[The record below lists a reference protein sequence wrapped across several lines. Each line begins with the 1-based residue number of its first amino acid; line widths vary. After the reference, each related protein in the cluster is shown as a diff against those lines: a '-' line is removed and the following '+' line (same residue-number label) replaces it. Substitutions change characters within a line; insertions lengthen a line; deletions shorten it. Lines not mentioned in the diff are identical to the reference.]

1 MKERG
6 GRAAFA
12 PKSLISRHD
21 GPKILMKIFLDTA
34 EIEEIRFAAS
44 LGVIDGVTTN
54 PSLIKQAVDR
64 RGGSINME
72 DYIKEI
78 LRTSPGPVSLEVI
91 SVSYEKMVEE
101 ARLLYEKFAGYG
113 EVVIKIPVCPSLDG
127 ENNVYDGLR
136 AIRALSD
143 QGIPVNA
150 TLVMTPEQALLAAKA
165 GAAYVSPFAG
175 RIDDYLRDRL
185 GMKRGRDYQKADYYD
200 FELMGM
206 LEAEKLGRVIS
217 SMELDNLAEAYMDE
231 RVREAASLAND
242 NGIYSGVDLIRS
254 VMQILSNYGYETE
267 VIASSMRNARQV
279 REVAELGVHI
289 ATIPFY
295 VLKEMLIHHKTIEGI
310 NAFVKDVVE
319 PYRKIF
325 E

>member
-1 MKERG
+1 
-6 GRAAFA
+6 
-12 PKSLISRHD
+12 
-21 GPKILMKIFLDTA
+21 MKIFLDTA
-34 EIEEIRFAAS
+34 EIEEIKFATS
-44 LGVIDGVTTN
+44 LGIIDGVTTN
-54 PSLIKQAVDR
+54 PSLIKQAVDKR
-64 RGGSINME
+64 SGSINME
-72 DYIKEI
+72 EYIKEI

-91 SVSYEKMVEE
+91 SVSYEKMVKE
-101 ARLLYEKFAGYG
+101 AKLLYENFAGYG

-127 ENNVYDGLR
+127 ESNIYDGLM
-136 AIRALSD
+136 AIRTLSEL
-143 QGIPVNA
+143 GIPVNA

-175 RIDDYLRDRL
+175 RIDDYLRDKL
-185 GMKRGRDYQKADYYD
+185 GMKRGKDYKKEDYYD
-200 FELMGM
+200 FELMGI
-206 LEAEKLGRVIS
+206 LESEKLSRVIS
-217 SMELDNLAEAYMDE
+217 SLELDSLAKAYLDE
-231 RVREAASLAND
+231 RVRSAAALAND
-242 NGIYSGVDLIRS
+242 NGIYSGVDLVRS
-254 VMQILSNYGYETE
+254 ILQIFSNYGFKTE

-295 VLKEMLIHHKTIEGI
+295 VLKEMLLHHKTVEGI

>member
-1 MKERG
+1 
-6 GRAAFA
+6 
-12 PKSLISRHD
+12 
-21 GPKILMKIFLDTA
+21 MKIFLDTA
-34 EIEEIRFAAS
+34 EIEEIKFAAS
-44 LGVIDGVTTN
+44 LGIIDGVTTN
-54 PSLIKQAVDR
+54 PSLIKQAVDKR
-64 RGGSINME
+64 SGSINME
-72 DYIKEI
+72 EYIKEI

-91 SVSYEKMVEE
+91 SVSYEKMVKE
-101 ARLLYEKFAGYG
+101 AKLLYEKFAGYG

-127 ENNVYDGLR
+127 ESNIYDGLM
-136 AIRALSD
+136 AIRTLSEL
-143 QGIPVNA
+143 GIPVNA

-175 RIDDYLRDRL
+175 RIDDYLRDKL
-185 GMKRGRDYQKADYYD
+185 GMKRGKDYKKEDYYD
-200 FELMGM
+200 FELMGI
-206 LEAEKLGRVIS
+206 LESEKLSRVIS
-217 SMELDNLAEAYMDE
+217 SLELDSLAKAYLDE
-231 RVREAASLAND
+231 RVRSAAALAND
-242 NGIYSGVDLIRS
+242 NGIYSGVDLVRS
-254 VMQILSNYGYETE
+254 ILQIFSNYGFKTE

-295 VLKEMLIHHKTIEGI
+295 VLKEMLLHHKTIEGV

>member
-1 MKERG
+1 
-6 GRAAFA
+6 
-12 PKSLISRHD
+12 
-21 GPKILMKIFLDTA
+21 MKIFLDTA
-34 EIEEIRFAAS
+34 EIEEIKFAAS

-54 PSLIKQAVDR
+54 PSLIKQAVDK

-72 DYIKEI
+72 EYIKEI

-91 SVSYEKMVEE
+91 SVSYEKMAEE
-101 ARLLYEKFAGYG
+101 AKLLYEKFAGYG

-127 ENNVYDGLR
+127 ESNIYDGLR
-136 AIRALSD
+136 VIKTLSGL
-143 QGIPVNA
+143 GIPVNA

-175 RIDDYLRDRL
+175 RIDDYLRDKL
-185 GMKRGRDYQKADYYD
+185 GMKRGKDYNKEDYYD

-217 SMELDNLAEAYMDE
+217 SLELDSLAKAYLDE
-231 RVREAASLAND
+231 RVRSTAALAND
-242 NGIYSGVDLIRS
+242 NGIYSGVDLVRS
-254 VMQILSNYGYETE
+254 ILQIFSNYGFKTE

-295 VLKEMLIHHKTIEGI
+295 VLKEMLLHYKTIEGI

>member
-1 MKERG
+1 
-6 GRAAFA
+6 
-12 PKSLISRHD
+12 
-21 GPKILMKIFLDTA
+21 MKIFLDTA
-34 EIEEIRFAAS
+34 EIEEIKFAAS
-44 LGVIDGVTTN
+44 LGIIDGVTTN
-54 PSLIKQAVDR
+54 PSLIKQAVDKR
-64 RGGSINME
+64 SGSINME
-72 DYIKEI
+72 EYIKEI

-91 SVSYEKMVEE
+91 SVSYEEMVKE
-101 ARLLYEKFAGYG
+101 AKLLYEKFAGYG

-127 ENNVYDGLR
+127 ESNIYDGLM
-136 AIRALSD
+136 AIRTLSEL
-143 QGIPVNA
+143 GIPVNA

-175 RIDDYLRDRL
+175 RIDDYLRDKL
-185 GMKRGRDYQKADYYD
+185 GMKRGKDYKKEDYYD
-200 FELMGM
+200 FELMGI
-206 LEAEKLGRVIS
+206 LESEKLSRVIS
-217 SMELDNLAEAYMDE
+217 SLELDSLAKAYLDE
-231 RVREAASLAND
+231 RVRSAAALAND
-242 NGIYSGVDLIRS
+242 NGIYSGVDLVRS
-254 VMQILSNYGYETE
+254 ILQIFSNYGFKTE

-295 VLKEMLIHHKTIEGI
+295 VLKEMLLHHKTIEGI

>member
-1 MKERG
+1 
-6 GRAAFA
+6 
-12 PKSLISRHD
+12 
-21 GPKILMKIFLDTA
+21 MKIFLDTA
-34 EIEEIRFAAS
+34 EIEEIKFAAS
-44 LGVIDGVTTN
+44 LGIIDGVTTN
-54 PSLIKQAVDR
+54 PSLIKQAVDKR
-64 RGGSINME
+64 SGSINME
-72 DYIKEI
+72 EYIKEI

-91 SVSYEKMVEE
+91 SVSYEKMVKE
-101 ARLLYEKFAGYG
+101 AKLLYEKFAGYG

-127 ENNVYDGLR
+127 ESNIYDGLM
-136 AIRALSD
+136 AIRTLSEL
-143 QGIPVNA
+143 GIPVNA

-175 RIDDYLRDRL
+175 RIDDYLRDKL
-185 GMKRGRDYQKADYYD
+185 GMKRGKDYKKEDYYD
-200 FELMGM
+200 FELMGI
-206 LEAEKLGRVIS
+206 LESEKLSRVLS
-217 SMELDNLAEAYMDE
+217 SLELDSLAKAYLDE
-231 RVREAASLAND
+231 RVRSAAALAND
-242 NGIYSGVDLIRS
+242 NGIYSGVDLVRS
-254 VMQILSNYGYETE
+254 ILQIFSNYGFKTE

-295 VLKEMLIHHKTIEGI
+295 VLKEMLLHHKTIEGI

>member
-1 MKERG
+1 
-6 GRAAFA
+6 
-12 PKSLISRHD
+12 
-21 GPKILMKIFLDTA
+21 MKIFLDTA
-34 EIEEIRFAAS
+34 EIEEIKFAAS

-54 PSLIKQAVDR
+54 PSLIKQAVDKR
-64 RGGSINME
+64 SGSINME
-72 DYIKEI
+72 EYIKEI

-101 ARLLYEKFAGYG
+101 AKLLYEKFAGYG

-127 ENNVYDGLR
+127 ESNIYDGLR
-136 AIRALSD
+136 AIKTLSEF
-143 QGIPVNA
+143 GIPVNA

-185 GMKRGRDYQKADYYD
+185 GMKRGKDYNKEDYYN

-206 LEAEKLGRVIS
+206 LETEKLSRVIS
-217 SMELDNLAEAYMDE
+217 SLELDSLAKAYLDE
-231 RVREAASLAND
+231 QVRSTAALAND
-242 NGIYSGVDLIRS
+242 NGIYSGVDLVRS
-254 VMQILSNYGYETE
+254 ILQIFSNYGFKTE

-295 VLKEMLIHHKTIEGI
+295 VLKEMLLHYKTIEGI

>member
-1 MKERG
+1 
-6 GRAAFA
+6 
-12 PKSLISRHD
+12 
-21 GPKILMKIFLDTA
+21 MKIFLDTA
-34 EIEEIRFAAS
+34 EIEEIKFAAS
-44 LGVIDGVTTN
+44 LGIIDGVTTN
-54 PSLIKQAVDR
+54 PSLIKQAVDK

-72 DYIKEI
+72 EYIKEI
-78 LRTSPGPVSLEVI
+78 LRASPGPVSLEVI
-91 SVSYEKMVEE
+91 SVSYEEMVKE
-101 ARLLYEKFAGYG
+101 AKLLYENFAGYG

-127 ENNVYDGLR
+127 ESNIYDGLM
-136 AIRALSD
+136 AIRTLSEL
-143 QGIPVNA
+143 GIPVNA

-175 RIDDYLRDRL
+175 RIDDYLRDKL
-185 GMKRGRDYQKADYYD
+185 GMKRGRDYKKEDYYD
-200 FELMGM
+200 FELMGI
-206 LEAEKLGRVIS
+206 LESEKLSRVIS
-217 SMELDNLAEAYMDE
+217 SLELDSLAKAYLDE
-231 RVREAASLAND
+231 RVRSAAALAND
-242 NGIYSGVDLIRS
+242 NGIYSGVDLVRS
-254 VMQILSNYGYETE
+254 ILQIFSNYGFKTE

-295 VLKEMLIHHKTIEGI
+295 VLKEMLLHHKTIEGI

>member
-1 MKERG
+1 
-6 GRAAFA
+6 
-12 PKSLISRHD
+12 
-21 GPKILMKIFLDTA
+21 MKIFLDTA
-34 EIEEIRFAAS
+34 EIEEIKFAAS
-44 LGVIDGVTTN
+44 LGIIDGVTTN
-54 PSLIKQAVDR
+54 PSLIKQAVDK

-72 DYIKEI
+72 EYIKEI

-91 SVSYEKMVEE
+91 SVSYEKMVKE
-101 ARLLYEKFAGYG
+101 AKLLYEKFAGYG

-127 ENNVYDGLR
+127 ESNIYDGLM
-136 AIRALSD
+136 AIRTLSEL
-143 QGIPVNA
+143 GIPVNA

-175 RIDDYLRDRL
+175 RIDDYLRDKL
-185 GMKRGRDYQKADYYD
+185 GMKRGKDYKKEDYYD
-200 FELMGM
+200 FELMGI
-206 LEAEKLGRVIS
+206 LESEKLSRVIS
-217 SMELDNLAEAYMDE
+217 SLELDSLAKAYLDE
-231 RVREAASLAND
+231 RVRSAAALAND
-242 NGIYSGVDLIRS
+242 NGIYSGVDLVRS
-254 VMQILSNYGYETE
+254 ILQIFSNYGFKTE

-295 VLKEMLIHHKTIEGI
+295 VLKEMLLHHKTIEGV

>member
-1 MKERG
+1 
-6 GRAAFA
+6 
-12 PKSLISRHD
+12 
-21 GPKILMKIFLDTA
+21 MKIFLDTA
-34 EIEEIRFAAS
+34 EIEEIKFAAS

-54 PSLIKQAVDR
+54 PSLIKQAVDK

-72 DYIKEI
+72 EYIKEI

-91 SVSYEKMVEE
+91 SVSYEKMAEE
-101 ARLLYEKFAGYG
+101 AKLLYEKFAGYG

-127 ENNVYDGLR
+127 ESNIYDGLR
-136 AIRALSD
+136 VIKTLSGL
-143 QGIPVNA
+143 GIPVNA

-175 RIDDYLRDRL
+175 RIDDYLRDKL
-185 GMKRGRDYQKADYYD
+185 AMKRDKDYNKEDYYD

-217 SMELDNLAEAYMDE
+217 SLELDSLTKAYLDE
-231 RVREAASLAND
+231 RVRSTAALAND
-242 NGIYSGVDLIRS
+242 NGIYSGVDLVRS
-254 VMQILSNYGYETE
+254 ILQIFSNYGFKTE

-295 VLKEMLIHHKTIEGI
+295 VLKEMLLHYKTIEGI

>member
-1 MKERG
+1 
-6 GRAAFA
+6 
-12 PKSLISRHD
+12 
-21 GPKILMKIFLDTA
+21 MKIFLDTA
-34 EIEEIRFAAS
+34 EIEEIKFAAS
-44 LGVIDGVTTN
+44 LGIIDGVTTN
-54 PSLIKQAVDR
+54 PSLIKQAVDK

-72 DYIKEI
+72 EYIKEI

-91 SVSYEKMVEE
+91 SVSYEEMVKE
-101 ARLLYEKFAGYG
+101 AKLLYENFAGYG

-127 ENNVYDGLR
+127 ESNIYDGLM
-136 AIRALSD
+136 AIRTLSEL
-143 QGIPVNA
+143 GIPVNA

-175 RIDDYLRDRL
+175 RIDDYLRDKL
-185 GMKRGRDYQKADYYD
+185 GMKRGKDYKKEDYYD
-200 FELMGM
+200 FELMGI
-206 LEAEKLGRVIS
+206 LESEKLSRVIS
-217 SMELDNLAEAYMDE
+217 SLELDSLAKAYLDE
-231 RVREAASLAND
+231 RVRSAAALAND
-242 NGIYSGVDLIRS
+242 NGIYSGVDLVRS
-254 VMQILSNYGYETE
+254 ILQIFSSYGFKTE

-295 VLKEMLIHHKTIEGI
+295 VLKEMLLHHKTIEGI

>member
-1 MKERG
+1 
-6 GRAAFA
+6 
-12 PKSLISRHD
+12 
-21 GPKILMKIFLDTA
+21 MKIFLDTA
-34 EIEEIRFAAS
+34 EIEEIKFAAS
-44 LGVIDGVTTN
+44 LGIIDGVTTN
-54 PSLIKQAVDR
+54 PSLIKQAVDKR
-64 RGGSINME
+64 SGSINME
-72 DYIKEI
+72 EYIKEI

-91 SVSYEKMVEE
+91 SVSYEKMVKE
-101 ARLLYEKFAGYG
+101 AKLLYEKFAGYG

-127 ENNVYDGLR
+127 ESNIYDGLM
-136 AIRALSD
+136 AIRALSEL
-143 QGIPVNA
+143 GIPVNA

-175 RIDDYLRDRL
+175 RIDDYLRDKL
-185 GMKRGRDYQKADYYD
+185 GMKRGKDYKKEDYYD
-200 FELMGM
+200 FELMGI
-206 LEAEKLGRVIS
+206 LESEKLSRVIS
-217 SMELDNLAEAYMDE
+217 SLELDSLAKAYLDE
-231 RVREAASLAND
+231 RVRSAAALAND
-242 NGIYSGVDLIRS
+242 NGIYSGVDLVRS
-254 VMQILSNYGYETE
+254 ILQIFSNYGFKTE

-295 VLKEMLIHHKTIEGI
+295 VLKEMLLHHKTIEGI

>member
-1 MKERG
+1 LRKL
-6 GRAAFA
+6 
-12 PKSLISRHD
+12 KYCDKNS
-21 GPKILMKIFLDTA
+21 ILSMKIFLDTA
-34 EIEEIRFAAS
+34 EIEEIKFAAS
-44 LGVIDGVTTN
+44 LGIIDGVTTN
-54 PSLIKQAVDR
+54 PSLIKQAVDK

-72 DYIKEI
+72 EYIKEI

-91 SVSYEKMVEE
+91 SVSYEKMVKE
-101 ARLLYEKFAGYG
+101 AKLLYEKFAGYG

-127 ENNVYDGLR
+127 ESNIYDGLM
-136 AIRALSD
+136 AIRALSEL
-143 QGIPVNA
+143 GIPVNA

-175 RIDDYLRDRL
+175 RIDDYLRDKL
-185 GMKRGRDYQKADYYD
+185 GMKRGKDYKKEDYYD
-200 FELMGM
+200 FELMGI
-206 LEAEKLGRVIS
+206 LESEKLSRVIS
-217 SMELDNLAEAYMDE
+217 SLELDSLAKAYLDE
-231 RVREAASLAND
+231 RVRSAAALAND
-242 NGIYSGVDLIRS
+242 NGIYSGVDLVRS
-254 VMQILSNYGYETE
+254 ILQIFSNYGFKTE

-295 VLKEMLIHHKTIEGI
+295 VLKEMLLHHKTIEGI

>member
-1 MKERG
+1 
-6 GRAAFA
+6 
-12 PKSLISRHD
+12 
-21 GPKILMKIFLDTA
+21 MKIFLDTA
-34 EIEEIRFAAS
+34 EIEEIKFAAL

-54 PSLIKQAVDR
+54 PSLIKQAVDKH
-64 RGGSINME
+64 GGSINME
-72 DYIKEI
+72 EYIKEI

-101 ARLLYEKFAGYG
+101 AKLLYEKFAGYG

-127 ENNVYDGLR
+127 ESNIYDGLR
-136 AIRALSD
+136 AIKTLSEF
-143 QGIPVNA
+143 GIPVNA

-185 GMKRGRDYQKADYYD
+185 GMKRGKDYNKEDYYN

-206 LEAEKLGRVIS
+206 LETEKLSRVIS
-217 SMELDNLAEAYMDE
+217 SLELDSLAKAYLDE
-231 RVREAASLAND
+231 QVRSTAALAND
-242 NGIYSGVDLIRS
+242 NGIYSGVDLVRS
-254 VMQILSNYGYETE
+254 ILQIFSNYGFKTE

-289 ATIPFY
+289 VTIPFY
-295 VLKEMLIHHKTIEGI
+295 VLKEMLLHYKTIEGI

>member
-1 MKERG
+1 
-6 GRAAFA
+6 
-12 PKSLISRHD
+12 
-21 GPKILMKIFLDTA
+21 MKIFLDTA
-34 EIEEIRFAAS
+34 EIEEIKFAAS
-44 LGVIDGVTTN
+44 LGIIDGVTTN
-54 PSLIKQAVDR
+54 PSLIKQAVDK

-72 DYIKEI
+72 EYIKEI

-91 SVSYEKMVEE
+91 SVSYEEMVKE
-101 ARLLYEKFAGYG
+101 AKLLYENFAGYG

-127 ENNVYDGLR
+127 ESNIYDGLM
-136 AIRALSD
+136 AIRTLSEL
-143 QGIPVNA
+143 GIPVNA

-175 RIDDYLRDRL
+175 RIDDYLRDKL
-185 GMKRGRDYQKADYYD
+185 GMKRGRDYKKEDYYD
-200 FELMGM
+200 FELMGI
-206 LEAEKLGRVIS
+206 LESEKLSRVIS
-217 SMELDNLAEAYMDE
+217 SLELDSLAKAYLDE
-231 RVREAASLAND
+231 RVRSAAALAND
-242 NGIYSGVDLIRS
+242 NGIYSGVDLVRS
-254 VMQILSNYGYETE
+254 ILQIFSSYGFKTE

-295 VLKEMLIHHKTIEGI
+295 VLKEMLLHHKTIEGI

>member
-1 MKERG
+1 
-6 GRAAFA
+6 
-12 PKSLISRHD
+12 
-21 GPKILMKIFLDTA
+21 MKIFLDTA
-34 EIEEIRFAAS
+34 EIEEIKFAAS
-44 LGVIDGVTTN
+44 LGIIDGVTTN
-54 PSLIKQAVDR
+54 PSLIKQAVDKR
-64 RGGSINME
+64 SGSINME
-72 DYIKEI
+72 EYIKEI

-91 SVSYEKMVEE
+91 SVSYEKMVKE
-101 ARLLYEKFAGYG
+101 AKLLYEKFAGYG

-127 ENNVYDGLR
+127 ESNIYDGLM
-136 AIRALSD
+136 AIRTLSEL
-143 QGIPVNA
+143 GIPVNA

-175 RIDDYLRDRL
+175 RIDDYLRDKL
-185 GMKRGRDYQKADYYD
+185 GMKRGKDYKKEDYYD
-200 FELMGM
+200 FELMGI
-206 LEAEKLGRVIS
+206 LESEKLSRVIS
-217 SMELDNLAEAYMDE
+217 SLELDSLAKAYLDE
-231 RVREAASLAND
+231 RVRSAVALAND
-242 NGIYSGVDLIRS
+242 NGIYSGVDLVRS
-254 VMQILSNYGYETE
+254 ILQIFSNYGFKTE

-295 VLKEMLIHHKTIEGI
+295 VLKEMLLHHKTIEGV

>member
-1 MKERG
+1 
-6 GRAAFA
+6 
-12 PKSLISRHD
+12 
-21 GPKILMKIFLDTA
+21 MKIFLDTA
-34 EIEEIRFAAS
+34 EIEEIKFAAS

-54 PSLIKQAVDR
+54 PSLIKQAVDKH
-64 RGGSINME
+64 GGSINME
-72 DYIKEI
+72 EYIKEI
-78 LRTSPGPVSLEVI
+78 LRASPGPVSLEVI
-91 SVSYEKMVEE
+91 SVSYEKMVKE
-101 ARLLYEKFAGYG
+101 AKLLYEKFAGYG
-113 EVVIKIPVCPSLDG
+113 EVVIKIPICPSLDG
-127 ENNVYDGLR
+127 ESNIYDGLR
-136 AIRALSD
+136 AIKTLSEL
-143 QGIPVNA
+143 GIPVNA

-175 RIDDYLRDRL
+175 RIDDYLRDKL
-185 GMKRGRDYQKADYYD
+185 GMKRGKDYNKEDYYD

-217 SMELDNLAEAYMDE
+217 SLELDSLAKAYLDE
-231 RVREAASLAND
+231 RVRSTAALAND
-242 NGIYSGVDLIRS
+242 NGIYSGVDLVRS
-254 VMQILSNYGYETE
+254 ILQIFSNYGFKTE

-289 ATIPFY
+289 VTIPFY
-295 VLKEMLIHHKTIEGI
+295 VLKEMLLHYKTIEGI

>member
-1 MKERG
+1 
-6 GRAAFA
+6 
-12 PKSLISRHD
+12 
-21 GPKILMKIFLDTA
+21 MKIFLDTA
-34 EIEEIRFAAS
+34 EIEEIKFAAS

-54 PSLIKQAVDR
+54 PSLIKQAVDKR
-64 RGGSINME
+64 SGSINME
-72 DYIKEI
+72 EYIKEI

-101 ARLLYEKFAGYG
+101 AKLLYEKFAGYG

-127 ENNVYDGLR
+127 ESNIYDGLR
-136 AIRALSD
+136 AIKTLSEF
-143 QGIPVNA
+143 GIPVNA

-185 GMKRGRDYQKADYYD
+185 GMKRGKDYNKEDYYN

-206 LEAEKLGRVIS
+206 LETEKLSRVIS
-217 SMELDNLAEAYMDE
+217 SLELDSLAKAYLDE
-231 RVREAASLAND
+231 QVRSTAALAND
-242 NGIYSGVDLIRS
+242 NGIYSGVDLVRS
-254 VMQILSNYGYETE
+254 ILQIFSNYGFKTE

-289 ATIPFY
+289 VTIPFY
-295 VLKEMLIHHKTIEGI
+295 VLKEMLLHYKTIEGI

>member
-1 MKERG
+1 MKV
-6 GRAAFA
+6 
-12 PKSLISRHD
+12 
-21 GPKILMKIFLDTA
+21 FLDTA
-34 EIEEIRFAAS
+34 EIEEIKFAAS

-54 PSLIKQAVDR
+54 PSLIKQAVDKH
-64 RGGSINME
+64 GGSINME
-72 DYIKEI
+72 EYIKEI
-78 LRTSPGPVSLEVI
+78 LRASPGPVSLEVI
-91 SVSYEKMVEE
+91 SVSYEKMVKE
-101 ARLLYEKFAGYG
+101 AELLYEKFAGYG
-113 EVVIKIPVCPSLDG
+113 EVVIKIPICPSLNG
-127 ENNVYDGLR
+127 ESNIYDGLR
-136 AIRALSD
+136 AIKTLSEL
-143 QGIPVNA
+143 GIPVNA

-175 RIDDYLRDRL
+175 RIDDYLRDKL
-185 GMKRGRDYQKADYYD
+185 GMKRGKDYNKEDYYD

-217 SMELDNLAEAYMDE
+217 SLELDSLAKAYLDE
-231 RVREAASLAND
+231 RVRSTAALAND
-242 NGIYSGVDLIRS
+242 NGIYSGVDLVRS
-254 VMQILSNYGYETE
+254 ILQIFSNYGFKTE

-289 ATIPFY
+289 VTIPFY
-295 VLKEMLIHHKTIEGI
+295 VLKEMLLHYKTIEGI

>member
-1 MKERG
+1 
-6 GRAAFA
+6 
-12 PKSLISRHD
+12 
-21 GPKILMKIFLDTA
+21 MKIFLDTA
-34 EIEEIRFAAS
+34 EIEEIKFAAS

-54 PSLIKQAVDR
+54 PSLIKQAVDK

-72 DYIKEI
+72 EYIKEI

-101 ARLLYEKFAGYG
+101 AKLLYEKFAGYG
-113 EVVIKIPVCPSLDG
+113 KVVIKIPVCPSLDG
-127 ENNVYDGLR
+127 ESNIYDGLK
-136 AIRALSD
+136 AIKTLSGF
-143 QGIPVNA
+143 GIPVNA

-185 GMKRGRDYQKADYYD
+185 GMKRGKDYNKEDYYD

-206 LEAEKLGRVIS
+206 LETEKLSRVIS
-217 SMELDNLAEAYMDE
+217 SLELDSLDKAYLDE
-231 RVREAASLAND
+231 RVRSTATLAND
-242 NGIYSGVDLIRS
+242 NGIYSGVDLVRS
-254 VMQILSNYGYETE
+254 ILQIFSNYGFKTE

-289 ATIPFY
+289 ATIPLY
-295 VLKEMLIHHKTIEGI
+295 VLKEMLLHYKTIEGI
-310 NAFVKDVVE
+310 NAFVKDIVE

-325 E
+325 K

>member
-1 MKERG
+1 
-6 GRAAFA
+6 
-12 PKSLISRHD
+12 
-21 GPKILMKIFLDTA
+21 MKIFLDTA
-34 EIEEIRFAAS
+34 EIEEIKFAAS
-44 LGVIDGVTTN
+44 LGIIDGVTTN
-54 PSLIKQAVDR
+54 PSLIKQAVDK

-72 DYIKEI
+72 EYIKEI

-91 SVSYEKMVEE
+91 SVSYEKMVKE
-101 ARLLYEKFAGYG
+101 AKLLYEKFAGYG

-127 ENNVYDGLR
+127 ESNIYDGLM
-136 AIRALSD
+136 AIRTLSEL
-143 QGIPVNA
+143 GIPVNA

-175 RIDDYLRDRL
+175 RIDDYLRDKL
-185 GMKRGRDYQKADYYD
+185 GMKRGKDYKKEDYYD
-200 FELMGM
+200 FELMGV
-206 LEAEKLGRVIS
+206 LESEKLSRVIS
-217 SMELDNLAEAYMDE
+217 SLELDSLAKAYLDE
-231 RVREAASLAND
+231 RVRSAAALAND
-242 NGIYSGVDLIRS
+242 NGIYSGVDLVRS
-254 VMQILSNYGYETE
+254 ILQIFSSYGFKTE

-295 VLKEMLIHHKTIEGI
+295 VLKEMLLHHKTIEGV

>member
-1 MKERG
+1 
-6 GRAAFA
+6 
-12 PKSLISRHD
+12 
-21 GPKILMKIFLDTA
+21 MKIFLDTA
-34 EIEEIRFAAS
+34 EIEEIKFAAS
-44 LGVIDGVTTN
+44 LGIIDGVTTN
-54 PSLIKQAVDR
+54 PSLIKQAVDKR
-64 RGGSINME
+64 SGSINME
-72 DYIKEI
+72 EYIKEI

-91 SVSYEKMVEE
+91 SVSYEKMVKE
-101 ARLLYEKFAGYG
+101 AKLLYEKFAGYG

-127 ENNVYDGLR
+127 ESNIYDGLM
-136 AIRALSD
+136 AIRTLSEL
-143 QGIPVNA
+143 GIPVNA

-175 RIDDYLRDRL
+175 RIDDYLRDKL
-185 GMKRGRDYQKADYYD
+185 GMKRGKDYKKEDYYD
-200 FELMGM
+200 FELMGV
-206 LEAEKLGRVIS
+206 LESEKLSRVIS
-217 SMELDNLAEAYMDE
+217 SLELDSLAKAYLDE
-231 RVREAASLAND
+231 RVRGAAALAND
-242 NGIYSGVDLIRS
+242 NGIYSGVDLVRS
-254 VMQILSNYGYETE
+254 ILQIFSSYGFKTE

-295 VLKEMLIHHKTIEGI
+295 VLKEMLLHHKTIEGV

>member
-1 MKERG
+1 
-6 GRAAFA
+6 
-12 PKSLISRHD
+12 
-21 GPKILMKIFLDTA
+21 MKIFLDTA
-34 EIEEIRFAAS
+34 EIEEIKFAAS

-54 PSLIKQAVDR
+54 PSLIKQAVDK

-72 DYIKEI
+72 EYIKEI

-91 SVSYEKMVEE
+91 SVSYEKMAEE
-101 ARLLYEKFAGYG
+101 AKLLYEKFAGYG

-127 ENNVYDGLR
+127 ESNIYDGLR
-136 AIRALSD
+136 VIKTLSGL
-143 QGIPVNA
+143 GIPVNA

-175 RIDDYLRDRL
+175 RIDDYLRDKL
-185 GMKRGRDYQKADYYD
+185 GMKRGKDYNKEDYYD

-217 SMELDNLAEAYMDE
+217 SLELDSLAKAYLDE
-231 RVREAASLAND
+231 RVRSTAALAND
-242 NGIYSGVDLIRS
+242 NGIYSGVDLVRS
-254 VMQILSNYGYETE
+254 ILQIFSNYDFKTE

-295 VLKEMLIHHKTIEGI
+295 VLKEKLLSHKYKEHGAGKYHKRSGGYK
-310 NAFVKDVVE
+310 NLW
-319 PYRKIF
+319 
-325 E
+325 

>member
-1 MKERG
+1 
-6 GRAAFA
+6 
-12 PKSLISRHD
+12 
-21 GPKILMKIFLDTA
+21 MKIFLDTA
-34 EIEEIRFAAS
+34 EIEEIKFAAS

-72 DYIKEI
+72 EYIREI
-78 LRTSPGPVSLEVI
+78 LRASPGPVSLEVI
-91 SVSYEKMVEE
+91 SVSYERMIEE
-101 ARLLYEKFAGYG
+101 ARRLYEKFAGYG

-127 ENNVYDGLR
+127 ENNIYDGLR
-136 AIRALSD
+136 AIRTLSD
-143 QGIPVNA
+143 FGIPVNA
-150 TLVMTPEQALLAAKA
+150 TLVMTPEQALLTAKA

-175 RIDDYLRDRL
+175 RIDDYLRDKV
-185 GMKRGRDYQKADYYD
+185 GMRRGKDYKKEDYYD
-200 FELMGM
+200 FELMSA
-206 LEAEKLGRVIS
+206 LEAEKLSRVIS
-217 SMELDNLAEAYMDE
+217 SLELDSLAEAYLDE
-231 RVREAASLAND
+231 RVRSAAALAND
-242 NGIYSGVDLIRS
+242 SGIYSGVDLVRS
-254 VMQILSNYGYETE
+254 IMQIFANYGFKTE

-295 VLKEMLIHHKTIEGI
+295 VLKEMLLHHKTIEGI

-325 E
+325 G